1 MHIHCLLYVHVVQ
14 DVTSSMFPFPCSS
27 SKTGSSSQ
35 SEPQKF
41 IFPPV
46 MGTSRASIRESLT
59 LPLTAQKR
67 SHMYTPHTLT
77 SSPAY
82 PHPKAPS
89 RFPLHITTPSMTP
102 LASPYDPSIT
112 PTPLSANTNRLM
124 PVLPEA
130 HALYVNLSLLD
141 AALGTNFSE
150 KMQFSAGPL
159 MSTIQSFLMSKRRLK
174 LDSVAD
180 MGGMDSTMGS
190 TSELMGYQEEKPIMT
205 FGIADYPSLGFR
217 EELGVSGGGGDG
229 GWDSPLGVMS
239 KLLPES
245 RPRGPSVS
253 SGAGDPEL
261 DSGECF
267 DDVDVYSV
275 CTCTLKLARY

>member
-1 MHIHCLLYVHVVQ
+1 
-14 DVTSSMFPFPCSS
+14 MFLFPYSS
-27 SKTGSSSQ
+27 SKTGSSSLH

-46 MGTSRASIRESLT
+46 MGNTRASIRDSLT
-59 LPLTAQKR
+59 LPLTAPKR
-67 SHMYTPHTLT
+67 PHMFTPHTLT

-89 RFPLHITTPSMTP
+89 RFPLQLATPSMTP

-150 KMQFSAGPL
+150 TLQFSAGPL
-159 MSTIQSFLMSKRRLK
+159 MSTIQSFLMSKRLK

-180 MGGMDSTMGS
+180 MGGGMESAVGS
-190 TSELMGYQEEKPIMT
+190 TTDLMGYQEEKPIMT

-217 EELGVSGGGGDG
+217 EELGGSGGTVGGS
-229 GWDSPLGVMS
+229 WDSPLGVMS
-239 KLLPES
+239 KLLPETK
-245 RPRGPSVS
+245 PRSTSVS
-253 SGAGDPEL
+253 SGAGDSAQL
-261 DSGECF
+261 DSGII
-267 DDVDVYSV
+267 
-275 CTCTLKLARY
+275 L